1 MNLCDS
7 RFPHPYAAL
16 RKKGLVTR
24 LRINTLNLLHDSEPD
39 HAPGG
44 EGPAWGLLRHTVLP
58 VRVREFCSSCVPFPR
73 SARWRSRN
81 DRKHFMELLELEFAR
96 EIHPVDV
103 IEHVA
108 NHNDW
113 AFERTGDDEIS
124 ISVAGS
130 WTDYHI
136 SFSWMEDFEAL
147 HLACAFDIKVPENR
161 TLEIMRLLSLINE
174 QMLFGHFDLWEQ
186 EGAIMFRQSLLLA
199 GGVEPSSQQVEVL
212 LSSALEACECYFQA
226 FQFVVW
232 SGTSAKEA
240 LAGVL
245 FETFGTA

>member
-1 MNLCDS
+1 M
-7 RFPHPYAAL
+7 
-16 RKKGLVTR
+16 
-24 LRINTLNLLHDSEPD
+24 I
-39 HAPGG
+39 
-44 EGPAWGLLRHTVLP
+44 
-58 VRVREFCSSCVPFPR
+58 
-73 SARWRSRN
+73 RSRIMRRAAGVRRGVCCAIQSCLPEFAN
-81 DRKHFMELLELEFAR
+81 LFVVCAFPAERAVALPQRQEALMELLELEFAR

-130 WTDYHI
+130 WTDYHV

-147 HLACAFDIKVPENR
+147 HLACAFDIKVPESR
-161 TLEIMRLLSLINE
+161 TLEVMRLLSLINE

-232 SGTSAKEA
+232 SGTSAKDA
-240 LAGVL
+240 LASVL